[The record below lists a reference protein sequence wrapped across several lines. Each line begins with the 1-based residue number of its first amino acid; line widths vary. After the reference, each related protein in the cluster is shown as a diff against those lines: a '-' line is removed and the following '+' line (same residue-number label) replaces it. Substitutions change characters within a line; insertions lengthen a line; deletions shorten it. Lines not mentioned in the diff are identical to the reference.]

1 MSELPNCIYY
11 DLLIFNKHLLHTSA
25 YGQVF
30 NPSHSN
36 FDTQP
41 MCKIIEST
49 LRGAATTSKLEELEQ
64 EREDLLSHVE
74 KYKILEKK
82 RAGDSCKDG
91 VMSCR
96 KCSEGG
102 LILRTSGIWGSTILG
117 AQLIKKLMPVVGEKP
132 AKLWIKPPQISQ
144 PLVASSG
151 DAFHHL
157 VLISALYLF
166 VSILR
171 SFYRYLNII

>member
-11 DLLIFNKHLLHTSA
+11 DLLIFNKRLLHASA
-25 YGQVF
+25 YGKF
-30 NPSHSN
+30 SISRHSI
-36 FDTQP
+36 FDMQP
-41 MCKIIEST
+41 MCKIIGIT

-82 RAGDSCKDG
+82 QVGDSCKDG

-102 LILRTSGIWGSTILG
+102 VILRTSVFWGSTILG
-117 AQLIKKLMPVVGEKP
+117 AQLSKKLMPVVEEETRKIMDKTAPNFP
-132 AKLWIKPPQISQ
+132 AFSSFLSRCLSKMISSVHF
-144 PLVASSG
+144 L
-151 DAFHHL
+151 F
-157 VLISALYLF
+157 F
-166 VSILR
+166 VSIL
-171 SFYRYLNII
+171 